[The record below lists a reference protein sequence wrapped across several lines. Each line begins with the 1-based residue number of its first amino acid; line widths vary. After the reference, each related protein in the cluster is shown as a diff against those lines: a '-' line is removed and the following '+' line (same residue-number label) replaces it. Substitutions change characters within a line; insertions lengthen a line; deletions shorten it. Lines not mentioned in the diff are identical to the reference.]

1 MAQDQN
7 EVVFNYGDDAII
19 ERIDA
24 ALTRAGHDPAHVK
37 PDDLYPFDQLH
48 GRQLAATREHVA
60 RLAPDLHMHVLDI
73 GSGVGGPA
81 RYIATAIG
89 ARVTG
94 IDLTPQFVAT
104 ARELTRRCGLERRV
118 EFVEGNAAHMPFAP
132 ETFDAAICLYVG
144 MNIPDKPAVLA
155 EAFRV
160 LKPGARLLWS
170 QVVAGQ
176 GTPHYPLPW
185 ARNAQASHAGPPDEL
200 RAALTGA
207 GFEIL
212 EWVDETAALLPA
224 GGAAPPPGADPSV
237 NQLVM
242 GADFVERRKD
252 FMASLAEGA
261 LRSVVV
267 LARKAG
273 P

>member
-1 MAQDQN
+1 
-7 EVVFNYGDDAII
+7 
-19 ERIDA
+19 
-24 ALTRAGHDPAHVK
+24 
-37 PDDLYPFDQLH
+37 
-48 GRQLAATREHVA
+48 
-60 RLAPDLHMHVLDI
+60 
-73 GSGVGGPA
+73 
-81 RYIATAIG
+81 
-89 ARVTG
+89 
-94 IDLTPQFVAT
+94 
-104 ARELTRRCGLERRV
+104 
-118 EFVEGNAAHMPFAP
+118 
-132 ETFDAAICLYVG
+132 
-144 MNIPDKPAVLA
+144 
-155 EAFRV
+155 
-160 LKPGARLLWS
+160 
-170 QVVAGQ
+170 VAGQ

-207 GFEIL
+207 GFKIL

-224 GGAAPPPGADPSV
+224 GSAAPPPGADPSV